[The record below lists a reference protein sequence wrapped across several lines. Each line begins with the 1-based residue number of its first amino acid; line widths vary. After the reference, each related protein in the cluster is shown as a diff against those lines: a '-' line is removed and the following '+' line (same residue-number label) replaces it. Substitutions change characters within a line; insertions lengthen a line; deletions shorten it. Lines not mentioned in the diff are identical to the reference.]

1 MGVMLLQD
9 PATPV
14 EDTELY
20 STTMKADV
28 VKVLSL
34 ASSGILVWFAT
45 RKGASPLL
53 PLDLY

>member
-1 MGVMLLQD
+1 MLLQD

-14 EDTELY
+14 EDTKLY
-20 STTMKADV
+20 SITMNADV

-53 PLDLY
+53 PCDLY